1 MATQA
6 PEKPKSSTSNAP
18 SRRSGSKKPGRPTS
32 DTSTTAL
39 VGTVVA
45 GAALGIAAM
54 IGRKF
59 AVQAPTYFAGN
70 WDEALA
76 AEHKATMAIFDALEA
91 TSTSNTTKRSMLLTQ
106 LKHALAKHAL
116 EEENTVYP
124 ALRNAGLDDE
134 ADRLTTDHGYV
145 KQYLYDLTNCP
156 NDSVRFLQIL
166 GEFRSDV
173 ERHVQEE
180 ETTLFPELKAKLSTE
195 ENKALTTA
203 MNREGFKLA

>member
-6 PEKPKSSTSNAP
+6 PEKPTKDTPSRASRQTGRKSSA
-18 SRRSGSKKPGRPTS
+18 SRKTE
-32 DTSTTAL
+32 TSTSTL
-39 VGTVVA
+39 VGTAVA

-54 IGRKF
+54 IGRKL
-59 AVQAPTYFAGN
+59 AVQAPTYLAGN

-91 TSTSNTTKRSMLLTQ
+91 TSNKNTTKRSMLLTQ

-116 EEENTVYP
+116 EEENTIYP

-134 ADRLTTDHGYV
+134 ADGLTTDHGYV

-156 NDSVRFLQIL
+156 NDSVIFLQIL
-166 GEFRSDV
+166 GEFRTDV
-173 ERHVQEE
+173 ERHVKDE
-180 ETTLFPELKAKLSTE
+180 ETNLFPQLKAKLSPE
-195 ENKALTTA
+195 ENKSLTNA